1 MPSRRIIWLLYPSYL
16 VITVAAVVIMGWYG
30 IRTQKQNLLNYVES
44 VLYDRALIVAGQ
56 IAEPLSRGDLE
67 PARQFCERVGQ
78 ISTTRITVIDTAGM
92 VLVDTEQ
99 DPGTMENHRN
109 RPEMIDAWQSG
120 RGISIRFSNT
130 RQVRLMYVAARVEHG
145 NRILG
150 IVRTALP
157 VTFIDEEIGYGERRA
172 VLVGLF
178 VAALAAIVSY
188 LVSRKFSRPLIELK
202 DVARRFADGDL
213 DRRLPI
219 SNTEEIGGVAS
230 AMNEMARQLS
240 DRINTITR
248 QKGEQEAVL
257 ASMSEGVLAFD
268 TNERLINFNQAAARF
283 LGLDASRAMGQTL
296 HEAIRN
302 SRLQK
307 IIREAL
313 WSKRPI
319 VDTIEFAGTEVRWAQ
334 ASATVLKDAAGDER
348 GVLVV
353 LNDITRMRKLENLRR
368 DFVANVSHELKTPIT
383 SIIGAV
389 ETLLD
394 GAVGNKDEADRFLK
408 VIARQSDRLN
418 IIIEDLL
425 RLSRIET
432 EAEKGEI
439 VLSKVALRPV
449 LQAAI
454 ADCESLA
461 RTKSSKLALS
471 CADDIQ
477 ARLNAPLFE
486 QAIINL
492 IDNALKYG
500 SDGKPVEIGA
510 EGDEVSVRI
519 TVKDYGPGIDAKHLP
534 RIFERF
540 YRVDKSRSREL
551 GGTGLGL
558 SIVKHIVIAH
568 GGRITVESTPG
579 QGSIFRID
587 LPAI

>member
-1 MPSRRIIWLLYPSYL
+1 
-16 VITVAAVVIMGWYG
+16 
-30 IRTQKQNLLNYVES
+30 
-44 VLYDRALIVAGQ
+44 
-56 IAEPLSRGDLE
+56 
-67 PARQFCERVGQ
+67 
-78 ISTTRITVIDTAGM
+78 
-92 VLVDTEQ
+92 
-99 DPGTMENHRN
+99 
-109 RPEMIDAWQSG
+109 
-120 RGISIRFSNT
+120 
-130 RQVRLMYVAARVEHG
+130 
-145 NRILG
+145 
-150 IVRTALP
+150 
-157 VTFIDEEIGYGERRA
+157 
-172 VLVGLF
+172 
-178 VAALAAIVSY
+178 
-188 LVSRKFSRPLIELK
+188 
-202 DVARRFADGDL
+202 
-213 DRRLPI
+213 
-219 SNTEEIGGVAS
+219 
-230 AMNEMARQLS
+230 
-240 DRINTITR
+240 
-248 QKGEQEAVL
+248 
-257 ASMSEGVLAFD
+257 
-268 TNERLINFNQAAARF
+268 
-283 LGLDASRAMGQTL
+283 
-296 HEAIRN
+296 
-302 SRLQK
+302 
-307 IIREAL
+307 
-313 WSKRPI
+313 
-319 VDTIEFAGTEVRWAQ
+319 
-334 ASATVLKDAAGDER
+334 
-348 GVLVV
+348 
-353 LNDITRMRKLENLRR
+353 MRKLENLRR
-368 DFVANVSHELKTPIT
+368 NFVANVSHELKTPIT

-432 EAEKGEI
+432 KAEKGEI

-587 LPAI
+587 LPVI